1 VTRQVIISPAAEQD
15 IADAVDWYAGRV
27 PEQVER
33 FLDEL
38 GAALASIAESPVCFA
53 PSTARSAYAPRP
65 THRPLRVT
73 RRPAVVDLDV
83 TDRSIYTRALGVE
96 HDPLDAPRRHLD
108 TDGREIAP
116 DLLALMGDTPLV
128 RLDRLSRDVPPTL
141 VAKLEMLNPG
151 GSVKDRIGI
160 AMVEAA
166 EAAGVLR
173 PGGTIVEPTSGN
185 TGVGLAIVAA
195 RKGYRCVFV
204 VPDKVSQEKVSLMR
218 AYGAEVVV
226 CPTAVEPEDPRS
238 YYSVSDRLA
247 AEPNAFKPDQYFNQA
262 NPHSHVLSTGPE
274 LWRQTDGRIDAFV
287 CGVGTGGTATGV
299 GRYLKERKP
308 GVTIVGADPEGSLY
322 SGDRARPY
330 LVEGIGEDFWP
341 ETFDP
346 SMVDVW
352 ERVSDAESFQ
362 MARRCAREEGI
373 LVGGSCGTALVAAHR
388 YAAEQ
393 PADALIVV
401 LLPDSGRGYLSK
413 VYDDTWM
420 AEHGFN
426 QPTAGAGTVGD
437 VVGAKGDRLPH
448 LIHLHPSETVSAA
461 IALLKEFGV
470 SQMPVFREGV
480 HDDAR
485 TDDVLGSIR
494 ENALLDAALRD
505 PDVMQ
510 RAIGE
515 VLQPPL
521 PTVER
526 GDALGRVAAELA
538 GGGTALL
545 VREDDRF
552 VGVVSR
558 ADVLEHLAA
567 RG

>member
-1 VTRQVIISPAAEQD
+1 MSHP
-15 IADAVDWYAGRV
+15 
-27 PEQVER
+27 
-33 FLDEL
+33 
-38 GAALASIAESPVCFA
+38 
-53 PSTARSAYAPRP
+53 
-65 THRPLRVT
+65 
-73 RRPAVVDLDV
+73 DV
-83 TDRSIYTRALGVE
+83 HDRSIYTRAIGIE
-96 HDPLDAPRRHLD
+96 HDPLELPRRHLD
-108 TDGREIAP
+108 DDGREIAP

-128 RLDRLSRDVPPTL
+128 RLDRLSRDVPPTI

-160 AMVEAA
+160 TMIEAA
-166 EAAGVLR
+166 EAAGVLK

-204 VPDKVSQEKVSLMR
+204 VPDKVSSDKVSLMR

-247 AEPNAFKPDQYFNQA
+247 SEPNAFKPNQYFNQA
-262 NPHSHVLSTGPE
+262 NPQTHVLSTGPE

-287 CGVGTGGTATGV
+287 AGVGTGGTVTGV
-299 GRYLKERKP
+299 GRYLKERDP
-308 GVTIVGADPEGSLY
+308 NVTIVGADPEGSLY
-322 SGDRARPY
+322 SGDTVRPY

-346 SMVDVW
+346 DIVDVW

-362 MARRCAREEGI
+362 MARRCAQEEGI

-388 YAAEQ
+388 YAATQ
-393 PADALIVV
+393 PADATIVV

-413 VYDDTWM
+413 LYDETWM

-426 QPTAGAGTVGD
+426 VPTAGKGTVGD
-437 VVGAKGDRLPH
+437 VLDAKSPDAMPT
-448 LIHLHPSETVSAA
+448 LIHLHPDETVAAA
-461 IALLKEFGV
+461 ITLLKEYGV
-470 SQMPVFREGV
+470 SQMPVFDADV

-505 PDVMQ
+505 PAVMQ

-526 GDALGRVAAELA
+526 DGPLGHVAAELTRS
-538 GGGTALL
+538 GSALL
-545 VREDDRF
+545 VRDDDRL
-552 VGVVSR
+552 VGVISR
-558 ADVLEHLAA
+558 ADVLEYLSG
-567 RG
+567 RS

>member
-1 VTRQVIISPAAEQD
+1 MIEI
-15 IADAVDWYAGRV
+15 
-27 PEQVER
+27 
-33 FLDEL
+33 
-38 GAALASIAESPVCFA
+38 
-53 PSTARSAYAPRP
+53 
-65 THRPLRVT
+65 
-73 RRPAVVDLDV
+73 DV
-83 TDRSIYTRALGVE
+83 TDRSVYTRTIGIE

-108 TDGREIAP
+108 VDGLEIAP
-116 DLLALMGDTPLV
+116 DLLGLMGDTPLV
-128 RLDRLSRDVPPTL
+128 RLDRLSRDIGPTL

-166 EAAGVLR
+166 EAAGVLK

-204 VPDKVSQEKVSLMR
+204 VPDKVSGDKVSLMR

-247 AEPNAFKPDQYFNQA
+247 AEPNAFKPNQYFNQA
-262 NPHSHVLSTGPE
+262 NPQTHVFSTGPE
-274 LWRQTDGRIDAFV
+274 LWRQTAGRIDAFV
-287 CGVGTGGTATGV
+287 AGVGTGGTVTGV
-299 GRYLKERKP
+299 GRYLKDRNP
-308 GVTIVGADPEGSLY
+308 DVTVVGADPEGSLY
-322 SGDRARPY
+322 SGDSVRPY

-346 SMVDVW
+346 DVVDVW

-373 LVGGSCGTALVAAHR
+373 LIGGSGGTALVAAHR
-388 YAAEQ
+388 FAATQ
-393 PADALIVV
+393 PNDALIVV

-413 VYDDTWM
+413 LYDETWM

-426 QPTAGAGTVGD
+426 QPTAGKGTVGD
-437 VVGAKGDRLPH
+437 VIGAKGGDRLPSVV
-448 LIHLHPSETVSAA
+448 HLHPGETVAAA
-461 IALLKEFGV
+461 IALLKEYGV
-470 SQMPVFREGV
+470 SQMPVFTEGV

-494 ENALLDAALRD
+494 ENALLDAALSD
-505 PDVMQ
+505 PGVMQ

-515 VLQPPL
+515 VMQPPL
-521 PTVER
+521 PTVSL
-526 GDALGRVAAELA
+526 DDPLGRVAAELA
-538 GGGTALL
+538 SGASALL
-545 VREDDRF
+545 ARDGDRF
-552 VGVVSR
+552 VGVVTR
-558 ADVLEHLAA
+558 ADVLEYLSA
-567 RG
+567 RA